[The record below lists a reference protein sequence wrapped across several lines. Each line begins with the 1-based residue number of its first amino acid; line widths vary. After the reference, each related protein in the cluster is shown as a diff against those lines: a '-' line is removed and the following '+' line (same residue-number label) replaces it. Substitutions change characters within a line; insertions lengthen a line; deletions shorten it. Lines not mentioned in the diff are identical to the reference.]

1 MGAEVLEVEAL
12 ETSQVVGKS
21 VRDLDL
27 PSGVLFGAI
36 VRDDDVIMPRADTVI
51 QRNDRVVLFALLDQ
65 IKKVE
70 QLFSVQLGYF

>member
-1 MGAEVLEVEAL
+1 MGAEVLEVEAM

-21 VRDLDL
+21 ILDL
-27 PSGVLFGAI
+27 ELPQGVLFGAL
-36 VRDDDVIMPRADTVI
+36 VRDDDVIIPRGETVI
-51 QRNDRVVLFALLDQ
+51 QKDDRVILFSLVDQ

>member
-1 MGAEVLEVEAL
+1 MEAEVLEVEAL

-21 VRDLDL
+21 IRDLDL
-27 PSGVLFGAI
+27 PTGILFGAL
-36 VRDDDVIMPRADTVI
+36 VREGEVLMPRGATVI
-51 QRNDRVVLFALLDQ
+51 QKNDRVVLFALLDQ